1 MALKRITRH
10 PILEIPEKKEVPFT
24 WNGKQLTGYEG
35 EMISSALLANGIHIF
50 GHHPRDNSP
59 QGMFCA
65 NGQCSQCLVI
75 ADDRPVKSCMTPLAE
90 AMIVESV

>member
-24 WNGKQLTGYEG
+24 WNGNQLTGYEG

-50 GHHPRDNSP
+50 GHHPGSNLQVAYKIFFSISLAGYGYAFRIVLGY
-59 QGMFCA
+59 QLGLL
-65 NGQCSQCLVI
+65 QCV
-75 ADDRPVKSCMTPLAE
+75 
-90 AMIVESV
+90 